1 MKITG
6 SYTIDAPREQVW
18 DALNNIDVL
27 ARVVPGCQRLEQT
40 GDNEFEGTI
49 KIGIQTIR
57 GTYNGR
63 IRLEDVQ
70 PPHHYKLIA
79 NGKSANGIV
88 DGTGIVDLED
98 QGDKTLLKYS
108 GDANVAGT
116 LASVGQR
123 LIEGATKQMIN
134 QSLKALV
141 EQINKRQSGETGDEA
156 PARQDNAPA
165 APAAKQE
172 SAAPAPAQPSTPAAR
187 PSNGHA
193 ARPSIPAAS
202 MIGQAATTAATATK
216 ERASTTQP
224 SSGTE
229 PKATDKPS
237 APAQSQPAASPQAS
251 QSFERRA
258 VHVPEHEQLKPET
271 VALGMVQDFYN
282 ERPWLPWVI
291 VAFLLGLILGR
302 ARS

>member
-1 MKITG
+1 VKISG
-6 SYTIDAPREQVW
+6 NYTIDAPREQVW

-27 ARVVPGCQRLEQT
+27 ARVVPGCQRLEQV
-40 GDNEFEGTI
+40 GENEFEGTV

-70 PPHHYKLIA
+70 PPHHYKLVA

-88 DGTGIVDLED
+88 DGTGAVDLED
-98 QGDKTLLKYS
+98 QDGKTLLTYS

-123 LIEGATKQMIN
+123 LIEGAAKQMIN

-141 EQINKRQSGETGDEA
+141 EQINKRQAGETGDEA
-156 PARQDNAPA
+156 AP
-165 APAAKQE
+165 KQE
-172 SAAPAPAQPSTPAAR
+172 SAAPAQPSAPAAK
-187 PSNGHA
+187 PSNGQA
-193 ARPSIPAAS
+193 ERPSVPAAS
-202 MIGQAATTAATATK
+202 MIGQAAATASSTP
-216 ERASTTQP
+216 RPASSPEQKAAANTT
-224 SSGTE
+224 T
-229 PKATDKPS
+229 
-237 APAQSQPAASPQAS
+237 PAQSS

-258 VHVPEHEQLKPET
+258 VDVPEHEQLKPET
-271 VALGMVQDFYN
+271 VALGMAQDFYN
-282 ERPWLPWVI
+282 ERPWLPWVV
-291 VAFLLGLILGR
+291 VAFLLGYILGR